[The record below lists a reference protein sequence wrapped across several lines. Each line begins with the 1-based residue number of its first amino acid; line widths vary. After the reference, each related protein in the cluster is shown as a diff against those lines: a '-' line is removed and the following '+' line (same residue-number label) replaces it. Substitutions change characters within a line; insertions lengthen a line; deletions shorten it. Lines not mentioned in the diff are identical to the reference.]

1 MAFRLEMKV
10 RDYEC
15 DVQGIVNNSVYS
27 NYLEHARHEF
37 LHVHNIDFAG
47 LAAEKINLVV
57 LRSEIDFKVSLLP
70 GDLFYVEV
78 EPVRLS
84 RLKFAFRQKIFR
96 QRDNKLAI
104 DALVTG
110 AALDTNGRPFLPAAI
125 DRVFPPTDKP

>member
-15 DVQGIVNNSVYS
+15 DLQGIVNNSVYS

-37 LHVHNIDFAG
+37 LHAHQIDFAR

-57 LRSEIDFKVSLLP
+57 LRSEIDFKISLVP

-78 EPVRLS
+78 TPVRLS
-84 RLKFAFRQKIFR
+84 RLKFAFRQKIVR
-96 QRDNKLAI
+96 QRDDRLAI

-110 AALDTNGRPFLPAAI
+110 VALDARGRPFLPADI
-125 DRVFPPTDKP
+125 DRVFRTAD